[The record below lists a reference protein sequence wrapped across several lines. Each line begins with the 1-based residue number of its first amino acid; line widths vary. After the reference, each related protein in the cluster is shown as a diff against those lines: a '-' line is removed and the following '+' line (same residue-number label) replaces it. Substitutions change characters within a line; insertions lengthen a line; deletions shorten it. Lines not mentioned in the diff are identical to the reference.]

1 MKLWEHSWY
10 WHLSLSLKHPVI
22 SYEAKTYFCIRKC
35 GWQSGQKPKKKK
47 TRSADLCL
55 LGHELLSE
63 YPSVSNR
70 RPRHD
75 KKPDIFINVKSHFHI
90 YSSFIIEAPCQVS

>member
-1 MKLWEHSWY
+1 MKR
-10 WHLSLSLKHPVI
+10 KHTFV
-22 SYEAKTYFCIRKC
+22 SENVAGRAVRNH
-35 GWQSGQKPKKKK
+35 KKKK
-47 TRSADLCL
+47 KKNTRSADLCL

>member
-1 MKLWEHSWY
+1 MKR
-10 WHLSLSLKHPVI
+10 KHTFV
-22 SYEAKTYFCIRKC
+22 SENVAGRAVKT
-35 GWQSGQKPKKKK
+35 QKKK

-75 KKPDIFINVKSHFHI
+75 KKPDIFINVKSHFFI
-90 YSSFIIEAPCQVS
+90 YIVVVSS